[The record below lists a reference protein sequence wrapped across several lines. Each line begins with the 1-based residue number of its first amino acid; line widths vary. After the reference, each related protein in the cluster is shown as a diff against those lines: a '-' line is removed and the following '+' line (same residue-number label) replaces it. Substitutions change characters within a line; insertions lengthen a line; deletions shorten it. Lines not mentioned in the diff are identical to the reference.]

1 MRGWVLVLVDGP
13 DRVHQIVCT
22 EPPAYLKKKGTLR
35 QLLRSALKV
44 AKIVYRFW

>member
-22 EPPAYLKKKGTLR
+22 EPRTAKKGTLR
-35 QLLRSALKV
+35 ELLRSALKV

>member
-22 EPPAYLKKKGTLR
+22 EPRTAYLKKGTLR
-35 QLLRSALKV
+35 ELLRSALKV